1 MPYASTLLAV
11 AALVVLGS
19 SALAHQ
25 VVDVIP
31 VGGQV
36 AKPGPYDRV
45 EGECLAAL
53 INRIGGI
60 PAFQDELERYR
71 RGERISRVRINL
83 YRDGRKR
90 TLRLDPRSKELWELI
105 VAKGDVIEIA
115 RVGPIEGLEESKDY
129 STAIILKKSQVE
141 PQGSAGQP
149 ATRSASDSESN
160 DKPQPKSEGRSR

>member
-1 MPYASTLLAV
+1 MPYAPILLAV
-11 AALVVLGS
+11 AASVVLGS
-19 SALAHQ
+19 PAFAHQ

-36 AKPGPYDRV
+36 AKPGPHVRV

-60 PAFQDELERYR
+60 PAFQDELERYH

-90 TLRLDPRSKELWELI
+90 TLRLDPRSNELWEFI
-105 VAKGDVIEIA
+105 VAKGDIIEIA
-115 RVGPIEGLEESKDY
+115 RVGPIEGAEESKDY
-129 STAIILKKSQVE
+129 STAIILKKSQIE
-141 PQGSAGQP
+141 QSGAGN
-149 ATRSASDSESN
+149 R
-160 DKPQPKSEGRSR
+160 